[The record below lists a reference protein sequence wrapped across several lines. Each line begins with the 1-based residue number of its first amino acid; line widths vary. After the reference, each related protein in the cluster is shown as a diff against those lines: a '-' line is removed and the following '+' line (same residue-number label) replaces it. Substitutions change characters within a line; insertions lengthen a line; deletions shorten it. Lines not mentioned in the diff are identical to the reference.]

1 MLDLFYK
8 DYQLAAD
15 LAQDLAQDLKVP
27 IHLGALASQLGRY

>member
-15 LAQDLAQDLKVP
+15 LSQDLKVP
-27 IHLGALASQLGRY
+27 IHLGVLASQLGRY